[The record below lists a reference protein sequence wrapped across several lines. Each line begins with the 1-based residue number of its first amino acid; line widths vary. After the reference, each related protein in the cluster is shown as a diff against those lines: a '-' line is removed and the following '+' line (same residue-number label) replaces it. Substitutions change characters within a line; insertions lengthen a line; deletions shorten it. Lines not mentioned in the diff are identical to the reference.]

1 MGRNLRCNLPE
12 ADRERVFSY
21 FEDHPFLDDA
31 EEAQMSACFPQYL
44 FYETFGTK
52 EYRECHCTSCGE
64 FSFWK
69 NQLPEFFE
77 STHGDRIE
85 CPNCGQAVEL
95 KALGKMQNFGSLN
108 NEERRFSIFRA
119 APDGG
124 LLVISGWGT
133 KPYSWNELSPT
144 VHFREK
150 ERQYFAPGVRMR
162 WKRIWDYAGLCNTA
176 RPIPSGWEACDYMA
190 EPHNPTINWTSDGS
204 YYLICAERIEDTKLR
219 YCQLAEWFYDRD
231 HIDIVEPPEQA
242 VRYASKYLSA
252 YTAYPNLEMACKLGF
267 FKAVDDLVLEN
278 RKNAQLLNW
287 KAETSWG
294 FLRLNKADGRA
305 FLKAD
310 VSLDLLRLYHS
321 LRKQLPGLTMH
332 DFLILSARIGGETNA
347 AKLYSVAQKAGCTI
361 TEAVNYAE
369 RQKHHDRMREVLQ
382 IWDDYLDFAG
392 TLEYDM
398 SRRDVV
404 LPKDLRDRHDAAAD
418 TVAMLGVQVNDPR
431 FNKRL
436 KQLNDMYAFDFGG
449 YSIVI
454 PGTTKAIVEEGKTLH
469 HCVGG
474 YAARH
479 MAGEVDIL
487 FLRKSRKKNTPF
499 LTIEMS
505 HRTSGTSPV
514 RMVQIHGYCNDN
526 FGTRSHGNPKQQ
538 FAWFLDVWMDWLRH
552 GSKRDG
558 NGKPILPKR
567 KEERA

>member
-1 MGRNLRCNLPE
+1 MFR
-12 ADRERVFSY
+12 Y

-31 EEAQMSACFPQYL
+31 EEAQMSACFNQYL

-52 EYRECHCTSCGE
+52 EYRECYCTTCGG
-64 FSFWK
+64 FSYWK
-69 NQLPEFFE
+69 NELPGFFKH
-77 STHGDRIE
+77 THGDDID

-133 KPYSWNELSPT
+133 KPYSWNELRPT

-162 WKRIWDYAGLCNTA
+162 WKREWAYDGLCRTGTA
-176 RPIPSGWEACDYMA
+176 WPVGWVDCETMA
-190 EPHNPTINWTSDGS
+190 EPHNPAINWTSDGS
-204 YYLICAERIEDTKLR
+204 YYPICTERIGDTKLR
-219 YCQLAEWFYDRD
+219 YCQIENWYHDRCKVWIEDTAE
-231 HIDIVEPPEQA
+231 P
-242 VRYASKYLSA
+242 VRFIHKYLST
-252 YTAYPNLEMACKLGF
+252 YTEYPHLEMACKLGF

-305 FLKAD
+305 FLKAEG
-310 VSLDLLRLYHS
+310 SLDLLRLYHS
-321 LRKQLPGLTMH
+321 LRKQIPGLTMH
-332 DFLILSARIGGETNA
+332 NFLSLSSRIGGEANA

-361 TEAVNYAE
+361 TEAINYAE
-369 RQKHHDRMREVLQ
+369 RQKQHDRMRDVLQ

-404 LPKDLRDRHDAAAD
+404 MPKDLRDRHDAAAD

-479 MAGEVDIL
+479 MAGDVDIL

-505 HRTSGTSPV
+505 HRSSGTSPV
-514 RMVQIHGYCNDN
+514 RMAQIHGYCNDN
-526 FGTRSHGNPKQQ
+526 FGTRGQGHPRQQ

-558 NGKPILPKR
+558 SGKPILPKR

>member
-1 MGRNLRCNLPE
+1 MGKNLRCNLPE
-12 ADRERVFSY
+12 EERERVFGY
-21 FEDHPFLDDA
+21 FEDYPFLDDA
-31 EEAQMSACFPQYL
+31 EESQMSACFNQYL

-52 EYRECHCTSCGE
+52 EYRECHCTACGA

-69 NQLPEFFE
+69 NEVPEFFKKK
-77 STHGDRIE
+77 HGDDID
-85 CPNCGQAVEL
+85 CPNCGQGVEL
-95 KALGKMQNFGSLN
+95 KSLGKMRSFVTLN
-108 NEERRFSIFRA
+108 DEELRFSIFRA

-144 VHFREK
+144 VHFLEK

-162 WKRIWDYAGLCNTA
+162 WKREWAYDGLCRTGTA
-176 RPIPSGWEACDYMA
+176 YTVGWSDCEYMA

-204 YYLICAERIEDTKLR
+204 YYPICAERIGDTKLR
-219 YCQLAEWFYDRD
+219 YCQIENWYHDRCKVWIEDTAE
-231 HIDIVEPPEQA
+231 P
-242 VRYASKYLSA
+242 VRFIHKYLST
-252 YTAYPNLEMACKLGF
+252 YTEYPHLEMAFKLGF
-267 FKAVDDLVLEN
+267 YKAVDDLVLEN
-278 RKNAQLLNW
+278 LKNAQLLNW

-305 FLKAD
+305 FLKAEG
-310 VSLDLLRLYHS
+310 SLDLLRLYHS
-321 LRKQLPGLTMH
+321 LHKQLPGLTMH
-332 DFLILSARIGGETNA
+332 DFLSLSARIGGEANA

-361 TEAVNYAE
+361 TEAINYAE
-369 RQKHHDRMREVLQ
+369 RQKQRDRMRDVLQ

-404 LPKDLRDRHDAAAD
+404 LPKDLRDRHDAAAA

-436 KQLNDMYAFDFGG
+436 KQLNDLYAFDFGG

-479 MAGEVDIL
+479 MAGDVDIL

-505 HRTSGTSPV
+505 HRSSGTSPV
-514 RMVQIHGYCNDN
+514 RMAQIHGYCNDN
-526 FGTRSHGNPKQQ
+526 FGTRGQGRPRQQ

-558 NGKPILPKR
+558 SGKPILPKR

>member
-12 ADRERVFSY
+12 EDRERVFRY

-31 EEAQMSACFPQYL
+31 EESQMSACFPQYL

-52 EYRECHCTSCGE
+52 DYRKCHCTGCGE
-64 FSFWK
+64 FSYWK
-69 NQLPEFFE
+69 TCFPGFFE
-77 STHGDRIE
+77 RKHGNTID
-85 CPNCGQAVEL
+85 CPNCGQGVEL
-95 KALGKMQNFGSLN
+95 KALGRMRTFESLN
-108 NEERRFSIFRA
+108 NEELRFSIFRA

-133 KPYSWNELSPT
+133 KPYSWNELTPT
-144 VHFREK
+144 VHLREK

-162 WKRIWDYAGLCNTA
+162 WKRTWDYAGLCNTGPA
-176 RPIPSGWEACDYMA
+176 RPSGWEACDYMA
-190 EPHNPTINWTSDGS
+190 EPHSPTINWTSDGS
-204 YYLICAERIEDTKLR
+204 YYLICAERIADTKLR
-219 YCQLAEWFYDRD
+219 YCQLEEWYHDRCKVWITDTAE
-231 HIDIVEPPEQA
+231 P
-242 VRYASKYLSA
+242 VRYIHKYLSS
-252 YTAYPNLEMACKLGF
+252 YTEYPYLEMACKLGF
-267 FKAVDDLVLEN
+267 YNAVDDLVLEN

-287 KAETSWG
+287 KAESSWG

-305 FLKAD
+305 FLKAEG
-310 VSLDLLRLYHS
+310 SLDLLRLYHI
-321 LRKQLPGLTMH
+321 LRKQLFGLTMY
-332 DFLILSARIGGETNA
+332 DFLSLAGRVGGETDA

-369 RQKHHDRMREVLQ
+369 RQKHHDRMSEVLQ

-392 TLEYDM
+392 TLDYDM

-404 LPKDLRDRHDAAAD
+404 LPKDLRGRHDAAAA
-418 TVAMLGVQVNDPR
+418 TVAMLGMQINDAR
-431 FNKRL
+431 FSKRL

-454 PGTTKAIVEEGKTLH
+454 PGTTKAIVEEGKKLH

-487 FLRKSRKKNTPF
+487 FLRKTRKKNTPF

-505 HRTSGTSPV
+505 HRSSGTSPV
-514 RMVQIHGYCNDN
+514 RMAQIHGYCNDN
-526 FGTRSHGNPKQQ
+526 FGTRGRGNPRQQ

>member
-12 ADRERVFSY
+12 EARERVFRY

-31 EEAQMSACFPQYL
+31 EENQMSSCFPQYL

-52 EYRECHCTSCGE
+52 EYRECHCTSCGG

-69 NQLPEFFE
+69 NELPGFFKKH
-77 STHGDRIE
+77 HGDDID
-85 CPNCGQAVEL
+85 CPNCGQGVQL
-95 KALGKMQNFGSLN
+95 KSLGRMQSFGSLN
-108 NEERRFSIFRA
+108 DEELRFSIFRA

-162 WKRIWDYAGLCNTA
+162 WKREWAYDGLCRTGTA
-176 RPIPSGWEACDYMA
+176 YPVGWSDCEYMA
-190 EPHNPTINWTSDGS
+190 EPHNPSINWTSDCS
-204 YYLICAERIEDTKLR
+204 YYPICAERIGDTKLR
-219 YCQLAEWFYDRD
+219 YCQIENWYHDRCKVWIEETAE
-231 HIDIVEPPEQA
+231 P
-242 VRYASKYLSA
+242 VRYVHKYLST
-252 YTAYPNLEMACKLGF
+252 YTEYPHLEMACKLGF
-267 FKAVDDLVLEN
+267 YKAVDDLVLKN

-305 FLKAD
+305 FLKAEG
-310 VSLDLLRLYHS
+310 SLDLLRLYHP

-332 DFLILSARIGGETNA
+332 DFLSLSARIGGEANA
-347 AKLYSVAQKAGCTI
+347 AKLCSVAQKAGCTF
-361 TEAVNYAE
+361 TEAINYAE
-369 RQKHHDRMREVLQ
+369 RQKQHDRIHDVLQ

-404 LPKDLRDRHDAAAD
+404 LPKNLRDRHDAAAD

-505 HRTSGTSPV
+505 HRSSGTSPV
-514 RMVQIHGYCNDN
+514 RMAQIHGYCNDN
-526 FGTRSHGNPKQQ
+526 FGRRGQGHPRQQ

-558 NGKPILPKR
+558 SGKPILPKR